1 MKAQRMKTQNNDR
14 LTSLRPLRTLRIVLF
29 CLAIILTACKRN
41 ENSVEVG
48 VESNRAPW
56 QELDNPIDGPPLHL
70 KTVPHRT
77 FANQGRL
84 TERDGRFRFIARQA
98 KNPNFEIYY
107 GYYGPLAR
115 FTIGAHLGGRRWFN
129 YDVKGQCSSG
139 NNKNNVDVD
148 LYGINLKASHEQGEI
163 IQPQLGGASRPNAMS
178 FKTFG
183 MLPLI
188 GCWGQ
193 MDVLEKVSFS
203 VEAESVSCD
212 LEVDKLIFTYR
223 L

>member
-1 MKAQRMKTQNNDR
+1 MTRQNTNR
-14 LTSLRPLRTLRIVLF
+14 LTSLSHIRTLQIVVF
-29 CLAIILTACKRN
+29 CLAVILTACKRN
-41 ENSVEVG
+41 EDSVEVG
-48 VESNRAPW
+48 VDRTSAPW
-56 QELDNPIDGPPLHL
+56 QELDNPVNGPPLHL

-77 FANQGRL
+77 FANRGKL
-84 TERDGRFRFIARQA
+84 TERDGHFRFIAQQA

-129 YDVKGQCSSG
+129 YDVKGLCRSG
-139 NNKNNVDVD
+139 NNGETVNVD
-148 LYGINLKASHEQGEI
+148 LYGINLKASREQGEN
-163 IQPQLGGASRPNAMS
+163 IQPHLGGAIRPNAT

-193 MDVLEKVSFS
+193 MDTIEKIIFS

-212 LEVDKLIFTYR
+212 LEIKNLNFAYR
-223 L
+223 P